1 MSRLFKTVK
10 RYYDKGIY
18 DEADVAVFVRAGSI
32 TPEEY
37 EIITGE
43 PYESEA

>member
-1 MSRLFKTVK
+1 MRSKYYKTVK

-18 DEADVAVFVRAGSI
+18 DNDDVAVFVRTGKI

-37 EIITGE
+37 EMITGE
-43 PYESEA
+43 PYEE